1 MELLNTLKG
10 LGTAVNVCAVIAG
23 GLIGTLFG
31 KKIKESMQDSLMKV
45 LGLAVMFVGLSGALS
60 KMLIIEDGRLS
71 SYGTLMMIISL
82 SLGTL
87 IGELINIEKYLE
99 KFGDKLKEKVK
110 AKNDG
115 GFTDAFVSS
124 SLVVCVGA
132 MAVVGSLQDGLTGDH
147 ATLFAKS
154 LLDFLIIIVMA
165 SSMGIG
171 CLFSFI
177 PIGIF
182 QGSITLLAELI
193 KPYVTTSLVDDISL
207 VGSVMIFAVGV
218 NSVFNKKFRVGNMLP
233 ALLVTAVYSI
243 VSNL

>member
-233 ALLVTAVYSI
+233 ALPVTAVYSI

>member
-1 MELLNTLKG
+1 MEFLSGLKG
-10 LGTAVNVCAVIAG
+10 LGTVVNVCAVIAG
-23 GLIGTLFG
+23 GLIGTFFG
-31 KKIKESMQDSLMKV
+31 KKIKESIQDSLMKV

-71 SYGTLMMIISL
+71 AYGTLMMIISL

-171 CLFSFI
+171 CLFLFI

-193 KPYVTTSLVDDISL
+193 KPYVTSALVDDISL

>member
-1 MELLNTLKG
+1 MEFLNSLKG
-10 LGTAVNVCAVIAG
+10 LGTVVNVCAVVAG
-23 GLIGTLFG
+23 GLIGTFFG
-31 KKIKESMQDSLMKV
+31 KKIKESIQDSLMKV

-60 KMLIIEDGRLS
+60 KMLIIENGKLS
-71 SYGTLMMIISL
+71 TYGTLMMIISL

-132 MAVVGSLQDGLTGDH
+132 MAVVGSLQDGLSGDH

-193 KPYVTTSLVDDISL
+193 KPYVTTALVDDISL

-243 VSNL
+243 VSSL

>member
-31 KKIKESMQDSLMKV
+31 KKIKESIQDSLIKV
-45 LGLAVMFVGLSGALS
+45 LGLSVMFVGLSGALS

-87 IGELINIEKYLE
+87 TGELINI
-99 KFGDKLKEKVK
+99 

-193 KPYVTTSLVDDISL
+193 KPYITTSLVDDISL

-233 ALLVTAVYSI
+233 ALPVTAVYSI

>member
-31 KKIKESMQDSLMKV
+31 KKIKESIQDSLMKV
-45 LGLAVMFVGLSGALS
+45 LGLSVMFVGLSGALS

-99 KFGDKLKEKVK
+99 KFGDKLKEKFK

-115 GFTDAFVSS
+115 GFTDAFVNS

>member
-1 MELLNTLKG
+1 MEFLNTLKG

-31 KKIKESMQDSLMKV
+31 KKIKESIQDSLIKV
-45 LGLAVMFVGLSGALS
+45 LGLSVMFVGLSGALS

-87 IGELINIEKYLE
+87 IGELINI
-99 KFGDKLKEKVK
+99 

-193 KPYVTTSLVDDISL
+193 KPYITTSLVDDISL

-233 ALLVTAVYSI
+233 ALLVTAVYSV

>member
-1 MELLNTLKG
+1 MEFLENFKG
-10 LGTAVNVCAVIAG
+10 LGTAVNVFAVIIG
-23 GLIGTLFG
+23 GLIGTFFG
-31 KKIKESMQDSLMKV
+31 RKIKDSIQDSLMKT
-45 LGLAVMFVGLSGALS
+45 LGLAVMFVGISGALS

-71 SYGTLMMIISL
+71 TYGTLMMIISL

-87 IGELINIEKYLE
+87 IGEIINIEKHLE
-99 KFGDKLKEKVK
+99 KFGNKLKEKVK

-132 MAVVGSLQDGLTGDH
+132 MAVVGALQDGLTGDH
-147 ATLFAKS
+147 STLFAKS

-171 CLFSFI
+171 CIFSFI

-193 KPYVTTSLVDDISL
+193 KPYATTALVDDISL
-207 VGSVMIFAVGV
+207 VGSVMIFAVGM

-233 ALLVTAVYSI
+233 ALLITAVYSI
-243 VSNL
+243 VANL

>member
-1 MELLNTLKG
+1 
-10 LGTAVNVCAVIAG
+10 
-23 GLIGTLFG
+23 
-31 KKIKESMQDSLMKV
+31 
-45 LGLAVMFVGLSGALS
+45 
-60 KMLIIEDGRLS
+60 
-71 SYGTLMMIISL
+71 
-82 SLGTL
+82 
-87 IGELINIEKYLE
+87 
-99 KFGDKLKEKVK
+99 
-110 AKNDG
+110 
-115 GFTDAFVSS
+115 
-124 SLVVCVGA
+124 

-193 KPYVTTSLVDDISL
+193 KPYVTTALVDDISL

-243 VSNL
+243 VSNF

>member
-1 MELLNTLKG
+1 
-10 LGTAVNVCAVIAG
+10 
-23 GLIGTLFG
+23 
-31 KKIKESMQDSLMKV
+31 MQDSLMKV
-45 LGLAVMFVGLSGALS
+45 LGLSVMFVGLSGALS

-87 IGELINIEKYLE
+87 TGELINI
-99 KFGDKLKEKVK
+99 

-132 MAVVGSLQDGLTGDH
+132 MAVVGSLQDRLTGDH

-154 LLDFLIIIVMA
+154 LLDFLVINVMA

-193 KPYVTTSLVDDISL
+193 KPYITTSLVDDISL

-233 ALLVTAVYSI
+233 ALPVTAVYSI

>member
-45 LGLAVMFVGLSGALS
+45 LGLSVMFVGLSGALS
-60 KMLIIEDGRLS
+60 KMLIIKDGRLS

-87 IGELINIEKYLE
+87 TGELINI
-99 KFGDKLKEKVK
+99 

-115 GFTDAFVSS
+115 VFTDAFVGS

-193 KPYVTTSLVDDISL
+193 KPYITTTLVDDISL

-233 ALLVTAVYSI
+233 ALPVTAVYSI

>member
-31 KKIKESMQDSLMKV
+31 KKIKESIQDSLMKV
-45 LGLAVMFVGLSGALS
+45 LGLSVMFVGLSGALS

-87 IGELINIEKYLE
+87 TGELINI
-99 KFGDKLKEKVK
+99 

-193 KPYVTTSLVDDISL
+193 KPYITTSLVDDISL

-233 ALLVTAVYSI
+233 ALPVTAVYSI

>member
-1 MELLNTLKG
+1 
-10 LGTAVNVCAVIAG
+10 
-23 GLIGTLFG
+23 
-31 KKIKESMQDSLMKV
+31 
-45 LGLAVMFVGLSGALS
+45 MFVGLSGALS

-87 IGELINIEKYLE
+87 TGELINI
-99 KFGDKLKEKVK
+99 

-115 GFTDAFVSS
+115 VFTDAFVGS

-193 KPYVTTSLVDDISL
+193 KPYITTTLVDDISL

-233 ALLVTAVYSI
+233 ALPVTAVYSI

>member
-87 IGELINIEKYLE
+87 TGELINIEKYLE

-193 KPYVTTSLVDDISL
+193 KPYVTTALVDDISL

-233 ALLVTAVYSI
+233 ALPVTAVYSI

>member
-31 KKIKESMQDSLMKV
+31 KKIKESIQDSLMKV

-87 IGELINIEKYLE
+87 TGELINIEKYLE

-193 KPYVTTSLVDDISL
+193 KPYVTTALVDDISL

-233 ALLVTAVYSI
+233 ALPVTAVYSI

>member
-1 MELLNTLKG
+1 M
-10 LGTAVNVCAVIAG
+10 AVI
-23 GLIGTLFG
+23 
-31 KKIKESMQDSLMKV
+31 
-45 LGLAVMFVGLSGALS
+45 
-60 KMLIIEDGRLS
+60 
-71 SYGTLMMIISL
+71 
-82 SLGTL
+82 
-87 IGELINIEKYLE
+87 
-99 KFGDKLKEKVK
+99 
-110 AKNDG
+110 
-115 GFTDAFVSS
+115 
-124 SLVVCVGA
+124 
-132 MAVVGSLQDGLTGDH
+132 GSLQDGLTGDH

-182 QGSITLLAELI
+182 QSSITLLAELI
-193 KPYVTTSLVDDISL
+193 KPYVTTALVDDISL

>member
-10 LGTAVNVCAVIAG
+10 LGTAVNVCAVIAD

-31 KKIKESMQDSLMKV
+31 KKIKESIQDSLMKV
-45 LGLAVMFVGLSGALS
+45 LGLSVMFVGLSGALS

-87 IGELINIEKYLE
+87 TGELINI
-99 KFGDKLKEKVK
+99 

-115 GFTDAFVSS
+115 GFTDVFVSS

-147 ATLFAKS
+147 ATLFA
-154 LLDFLIIIVMA
+154 IA
-165 SSMGIG
+165 S
-171 CLFSFI
+171 
-177 PIGIF
+177 
-182 QGSITLLAELI
+182 
-193 KPYVTTSLVDDISL
+193 
-207 VGSVMIFAVGV
+207 
-218 NSVFNKKFRVGNMLP
+218 
-233 ALLVTAVYSI
+233 
-243 VSNL
+243 

>member
-1 MELLNTLKG
+1 MEFLSGLKG
-10 LGTAVNVCAVIAG
+10 LGTVVNVCAVIAG
-23 GLIGTLFG
+23 GLIGTFFG
-31 KKIKESMQDSLMKV
+31 KKIKESIQDSLMKV

-71 SYGTLMMIISL
+71 AYGTLMMIISL

-193 KPYVTTSLVDDISL
+193 KPYVTSALVDDISL